1 MADRLH
7 AKVTEKK
14 KPNPTI
20 ILNDSKSKAHLQDI
34 SNTKSCTELHK

>member
-1 MADRLH
+1 MADTLH

-14 KPNPTI
+14 PQKTI